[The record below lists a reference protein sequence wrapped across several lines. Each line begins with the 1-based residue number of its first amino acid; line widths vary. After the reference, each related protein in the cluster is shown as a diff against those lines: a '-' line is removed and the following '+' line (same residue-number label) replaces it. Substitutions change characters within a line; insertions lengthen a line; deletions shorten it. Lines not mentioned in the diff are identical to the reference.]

1 LPGAWQGGR
10 ELSGLASRTIKCG
23 ALCLFDFPNELAAD
37 TTGLAG
43 AAVGEILLLKIP
55 RAAVGM
61 NEVTQAAATGCDGGK
76 ERFLD
81 DGHEALQARERN
93 LACRR
98 TRVDAGAKQAFGCI
112 DVADADNAVAI
123 HERWLD
129 GCLDTL
135 EMIFKPQR
143 IKGRVKRLDAELGE
157 QGMLANIAR
166 EPQHRTKATRIAQA
180 QGGVFKHQ
188 IDVIMFLRRRARRV
202 RCVRFFIGQ
211 QAQAAG
217 HAQVNEQM
225 ADTKIQQQVFCA
237 AGDVDER
244 LADKLSTRG
253 VWQGVTQRGR
263 IKVGAGKTAANKGWC
278 DAAAGN
284 FDFG

>member
-1 LPGAWQGGR
+1 
-10 ELSGLASRTIKCG
+10 
-23 ALCLFDFPNELAAD
+23 
-37 TTGLAG
+37 
-43 AAVGEILLLKIP
+43 
-55 RAAVGM
+55 
-61 NEVTQAAATGCDGGK
+61 
-76 ERFLD
+76 
-81 DGHEALQARERN
+81 
-93 LACRR
+93 
-98 TRVDAGAKQAFGCI
+98 
-112 DVADADNAVAI
+112 
-123 HERWLD
+123 
-129 GCLDTL
+129 
-135 EMIFKPQR
+135 
-143 IKGRVKRLDAELGE
+143 
-157 QGMLANIAR
+157 MLANIAR

-188 IDVIMFLRRRARRV
+188 IDVIMLLRRRARR
-202 RCVRFFIGQ
+202 VRFFIGQ

-244 LADKLSTRG
+244 LADKLSTRS

-278 DAAAGN
+278 DTAAGN